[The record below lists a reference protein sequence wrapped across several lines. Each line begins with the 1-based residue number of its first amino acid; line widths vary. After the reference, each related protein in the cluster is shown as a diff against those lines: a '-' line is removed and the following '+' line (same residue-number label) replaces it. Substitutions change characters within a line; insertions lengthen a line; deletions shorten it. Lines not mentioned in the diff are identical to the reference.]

1 MTDRRTRIHLKRSP
15 GGLPLTIPG
24 ATTSGP
30 LKRLGVGIS
39 SFSNSDAHPQTVLR
53 RLRSGA
59 LFPMHTLPM
68 HTSPGHLD
76 GSITQMHLFAAQ
88 VVYCCPLY
96 ILPVAN
102 FLDGGQHPR
111 RPVQEIVE

>member
-39 SFSNSDAHPQTVLR
+39 SFSNSDAHPNVLPELTPIS
-53 RLRSGA
+53 RLLYYKSESRLSSVLLPGGHRPRGDEDTWSQPIQL
-59 LFPMHTLPM
+59 LF
-68 HTSPGHLD
+68 
-76 GSITQMHLFAAQ
+76 
-88 VVYCCPLY
+88 
-96 ILPVAN
+96 N
-102 FLDGGQHPR
+102 EHPYHN
-111 RPVQEIVE
+111 